1 MARKAKEVR
10 YPFSIA
16 LSDHM
21 WLRIARYCMVHGIS
35 RSEAIR
41 RLVDVGLDDC
51 EVIPSA
57 YPRVLRSPSKQPR
70 EGER

>member
-21 WLRIARYCMVHGIS
+21 WLRIARYCMVHDIS

-41 RLVDVGLDDC
+41 RLVDVDLDDW
-51 EVIPSA
+51 
-57 YPRVLRSPSKQPR
+57 
-70 EGER
+70 ERINRK